1 MLKFLLVIPL
11 LFLVACT
18 GPGADSGFAPGAAIQ
33 PVSSLTSAT
42 EDHVKQGEVVT
53 TSNGWIVSNDNTDPV
68 EQKTLSNG
76 WMVKVKYE

>member
-33 PVSSLTSAT
+33 PVSSLTSTT
-42 EDHVKQGEVVT
+42 EDHVKHGEVVT

-76 WMVKVKYE
+76 WMVEVKYE